1 MKYSAVIFDMDGT
14 VLNTLKD
21 LDAAVNAALRH
32 FGYPGH
38 DIDKTRRSVGN
49 GSRRLIELSLPP
61 SSAQEEIDRVLECYL
76 PYYNANSAINTA
88 PYPGVA
94 ALMEALRARGVKLAI
109 VSNKPDRTVK
119 ALTEKYFPGLT
130 ETAVGENERGGVR
143 RKPWP
148 DTVLS
153 AASLMGCVP
162 EECLYVG
169 DSEVDVETAR
179 RAGMDCASVLWGF
192 RSREELETAGGKLFF
207 NTPEELK
214 NYLI

>member
-1 MKYSAVIFDMDGT
+1 MDGT

-61 SSAQEEIDRVLECYL
+61 SSAQEEIDRVLEWYL